1 MLSVILQGASSVDPG
16 RSEVT
21 ITENEAILLVRKAE
35 RNDEGSYN
43 VTLTNSKGQ
52 AMASVRVNVR
62 GAHNISVF
70 ILFPLKKLRAC

>member
-16 RSEVT
+16 RSEAF

-62 GAHNISVF
+62 GARNISVF
-70 ILFPLKKLRAC
+70 PSFSY

>member
-1 MLSVILQGASSVDPG
+1 MLSVILQGASSVDTG

-62 GAHNISVF
+62 GVHHISVF
-70 ILFPLKKLRAC
+70 ILFPLKNWKAC